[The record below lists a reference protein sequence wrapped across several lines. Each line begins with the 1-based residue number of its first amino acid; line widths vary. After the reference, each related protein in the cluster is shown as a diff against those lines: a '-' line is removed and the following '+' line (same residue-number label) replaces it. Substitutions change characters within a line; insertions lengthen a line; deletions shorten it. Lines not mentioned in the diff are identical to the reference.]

1 MEALI
6 NDYFSR
12 EIEQDVTLLLHGD
25 ETSLFASGVLSSPAP
40 LTLVMLIQEQF
51 GIPLDDVDLHPE
63 NFDSVN
69 AISSYLRYGVS
80 GRAVQAGAPWLS

>member
-1 MEALI
+1 MEAVI

-25 ETSLFASGVLSSPAP
+25 ETSLFASGVLSSLAS
-40 LTLVMLIQEQF
+40 LTLVMLLPEQF
-51 GIPLDDVDLHPE
+51 GIPFDDVDFYPE

-69 AISSYLRYGVS
+69 TISSCLPCGVS
-80 GRAVQAGAPWLS
+80 GRVVQAGAPWLT